1 MISKYFFHHLDAHRH
16 HFHVYPKSKLVLR
29 DWLALDRTAAA
40 NRRVFYS
47 FMRTTL
53 DLAIGGLILIRFFHY
68 HWVIVVGILFLLLAG
83 ILAVFSYRRYV
94 GVRSHYHRLAREAAE
109 HFPQVLA
116 RRPVSSRKNQSSSA
130 ST

>member
-1 MISKYFFHHLDAHRH
+1 MISRYFFHHLDAHRH

-47 FMRTTL
+47 FMRTAL
-53 DLAIGGLILIRFFHY
+53 DLVIGGLVLIRFFHY
-68 HWVIVVGILFLLLAG
+68 HWVIVLGALFLVLAVVIG
-83 ILAVFSYRRYV
+83 VFSYRRYLR
-94 GVRSHYHRLAREAAE
+94 VRSHYHRLAREAAG
-109 HFPQVLA
+109 HFPAVLT
-116 RRPVSSRKNQSSSA
+116 RRPASSRGNQSSSA